1 MKLRAVFPHRQ
12 LLFGF
17 LFCAAGLCGLAGR
30 QASADV
36 YYTRDGQPHEAKIL
50 GCTGTTLQV
59 VIAAGQMGVPLA
71 TVVKVDMPPPPE
83 FAAVQKLASA
93 RDYAKLL
100 GPVRVLAEKFKGLP
114 TEWAQRAS
122 AMHAEALLN
131 TGDLEKAEAAYK
143 DYQKFYP
150 GAGSLQSEVG
160 MARIAL
166 SKNNVD
172 EAKKKLEPIA
182 ASALVDK
189 APSSLNAAAYSH
201 VFLALG
207 QIKEKEGDK
216 SGALESYLRTV
227 ALFAEDSGA
236 VASAQELADKLIE
249 QNVVT
254 P

>member
-1 MKLRAVFPHRQ
+1 
-12 LLFGF
+12 
-17 LFCAAGLCGLAGR
+17 
-30 QASADV
+30 
-36 YYTRDGQPHEAKIL
+36 
-50 GCTGTTLQV
+50 
-59 VIAAGQMGVPLA
+59 
-71 TVVKVDMPPPPE
+71 
-83 FAAVQKLASA
+83 
-93 RDYAKLL
+93 
-100 GPVRVLAEKFKGLP
+100 
-114 TEWAQRAS
+114 
-122 AMHAEALLN
+122 
-131 TGDLEKAEAAYK
+131 
-143 DYQKFYP
+143 
-150 GAGSLQSEVG
+150 